1 MVMTVSL
8 QAQGIPGT
16 PQEFLDQYG
25 PELVQLAATVVV
37 FLVAFVV
44 IYLVARVVVGGLTRR
59 ALEARGFKPSI
70 VSISTSVVSVLVLV
84 ASLALA
90 ATVAGFGTVLAA
102 FATLSGALALAVGF
116 AAQDLIANFVAG
128 VFIIKDEPFVT
139 GDWIEWNGNVGVV
152 RDIQLRV
159 TTLDTFD
166 NEQVTVP
173 NAELANAVVTN
184 PEANEELRLTY
195 DFGVGY
201 EDDIEQVKEIIVDAG
216 RDTDGVLDEPEP
228 AALVTDLGDSA
239 VVVSGRVWINPR
251 ESGAAGVRAAFVQT
265 VKERFDAAGVDMPYP
280 TTEVTGEMSVTET
293 GA

>member
-1 MVMTVSL
+1 MTLPL

-16 PQEFLDQYG
+16 LAEFLDQYG
-25 PELVQLAATVVV
+25 PELVQFAATVAV
-37 FLVAFVV
+37 FLVAFVG
-44 IYLVARVVVGGLTRR
+44 IYLVARSVLVRLTRR
-59 ALEARGFKPSI
+59 SLEARGFKASI
-70 VSISTSVVSVLVLV
+70 VSIGTSVVSVLVLV

-128 VFIIKDEPFVT
+128 IFIIRDEPFVT

-184 PEANEELRLTY
+184 PDANEELRLAY

-201 EDDIEQVKEIIVDAG
+201 EDDIERVKEIIVEAG

-251 ESGAAGVRAAFVQT
+251 ESSAAGVRAAFVQT

-293 GA
+293 TA

>member
-1 MVMTVSL
+1 MTVPV
-8 QAQGIPGT
+8 QAQGVPT
-16 PQEFLDQYG
+16 SPQQVLEQYG
-25 PELVQLAATVVV
+25 PELVQFGVTLAV

-44 IYLVARVVVGGLTRR
+44 IYLVARFVLVGLTRR
-59 ALEARGFKPSI
+59 SLESRGFKPSI
-70 VSISTSVVSVLVLV
+70 VSLSTSVVAVVALV

-128 VFIIKDEPFVT
+128 IFIIRDEPFVT

-152 RDIQLRV
+152 RDIRLRV

-184 PEANEELRLTY
+184 PDANEELRLTY

-201 EDDIEQVKEIIVDAG
+201 DDDIERVKEIVVEAG
-216 RDTDGVLDEPEP
+216 RATDGVLDEPEP
-228 AALVTDLGDSA
+228 TALVTDLGDSA
-239 VVVSGRVWINPR
+239 VVVSGRVWVNPR
-251 ESGAAGVRAAFVQT
+251 ESSAAGVRAAFVED
-265 VKERFDAAGVDMPYP
+265 VKERFDAEGVDMPYP
-280 TTEVTGEMSVTET
+280 TTELTGGVSVTET
-293 GA
+293 GT